1 MNKNNQISTRYIAI
15 ILFNDSIRYT
25 LLLRAIIDKYP
36 ETFFMNSVIKMRS
49 NRGYFAREEIRFP
62 AVISIDRPERVG
74 YDVEISENTANV
86 KQNASL
92 PARASLSCFKALTFS
107 YFNI

>member
-1 MNKNNQISTRYIAI
+1 MISGRDFDRSAAY
-15 ILFNDSIRYT
+15 F
-25 LLLRAIIDKYP
+25 RA
-36 ETFFMNSVIKMRS
+36 M
-49 NRGYFAREEIRFP
+49 
-62 AVISIDRPERVG
+62 